1 MLDPP
6 SLALLESQC
15 GPFASRILTALP
27 SCHEL
32 TLDSPVF
39 RALLLRRLRLPLPLD
54 AAACRCRRPV
64 DPLGDHR
71 AACPRS
77 GILRSR
83 GLPLERAAARV
94 CREAGATVACNVLVR
109 DLNIHPDRLDDRRIE
124 VIANGLPLWGG
135 AQLAVD
141 TTLVSPLD
149 ASGAARRHQRQYQGA
164 ALRLARRAKERT
176 YPELMR
182 SQRCR
187 LVVLALEVGGRWSPE
202 ASQFVRLLARC
213 RARAVPRP
221 LRPATIAAFSSRWS
235 ALLAFSAAR
244 AFGASLLGLSLP
256 GTARAWRTLTSQ
268 KTACSC
274 SLHRDRRTPVAKRSV
289 RKKKKSL
296 PPEATRA
303 FATAHDDAVLACLD
317 TLLSVGAPSG
327 LPLLAT
333 ARAQLALRH
342 GGLGLRSAAQHAPAA
357 YWSSWADVLPVIA
370 SRDPAF
376 ARALVDTLEGGS
388 PAPEVLQPLLLARAS
403 LTASG
408 FAPPPWPEL
417 LTTPAPLP
425 GDEDEEPQLDNTRG
439 WQRPASKAVDE
450 FCYRSILCE
459 LDSPAA
465 ALRDSQ
471 AGPFAA
477 RILTARPTS
486 PELSL
491 APSHFRVL
499 LLRRLRLPLPLTAA
513 FCRCCRRQDEFGD
526 HLAACPRSGVLRAR
540 GAPLERAAARV
551 CRETGATVATNVLV
565 RDLNVTPCRQ
575 DDRRIEVIA
584 NGLPLWGGVQVAVD
598 TTLVSPLTAAGE
610 PRRESRRTAGA
621 ALRHARRAKERTY
634 PELCNSGRR
643 RLVVLG
649 IETGGRWSPEAVTF
663 LRLIARSRAR
673 SAPPPLQSARISAY
687 VLRWSAL
694 LAFAAARAFATSL
707 LSLPLSGAANVD
719 GDPPLLSDLL
729 AEPSASPPFASRMP

>member
-1 MLDPP
+1 M
-6 SLALLESQC
+6 
-15 GPFASRILTALP
+15 
-27 SCHEL
+27 
-32 TLDSPVF
+32 
-39 RALLLRRLRLPLPLD
+39 
-54 AAACRCRRPV
+54 
-64 DPLGDHR
+64 
-71 AACPRS
+71 
-77 GILRSR
+77 
-83 GLPLERAAARV
+83 
-94 CREAGATVACNVLVR
+94 
-109 DLNIHPDRLDDRRIE
+109 
-124 VIANGLPLWGG
+124 
-135 AQLAVD
+135 
-141 TTLVSPLD
+141 
-149 ASGAARRHQRQYQGA
+149 
-164 ALRLARRAKERT
+164 
-176 YPELMR
+176 
-182 SQRCR
+182 
-187 LVVLALEVGGRWSPE
+187 
-202 ASQFVRLLARC
+202 
-213 RARAVPRP
+213 
-221 LRPATIAAFSSRWS
+221 
-235 ALLAFSAAR
+235 
-244 AFGASLLGLSLP
+244 
-256 GTARAWRTLTSQ
+256 
-268 KTACSC
+268 
-274 SLHRDRRTPVAKRSV
+274 
-289 RKKKKSL
+289 
-296 PPEATRA
+296 
-303 FATAHDDAVLACLD
+303 
-317 TLLSVGAPSG
+317 
-327 LPLLAT
+327 LAT

-342 GGLGLRSAAQHAPAA
+342 GGLGLRSAARHAPAA
-357 YWSSWADVLPVIA
+357 YWSSSADVLPVIA

-388 PAPEVLQPLLLARAS
+388 PAPEVLQSLLLARAS

-425 GDEDEEPQLDNTRG
+425 GDEDEEPQLDTTRG
-439 WQRPASKAVDE
+439 WQRPASRAVDE
-450 FCYRSILCE
+450 FCYRSILRE
-459 LDSPAA
+459 LDPPAA
-465 ALRDSQ
+465 ALLDSQ

-477 RILTARPTS
+477 RFLTARPTS

-491 APSHFRVL
+491 APSHFQVS

-513 FCRCCRRQDEFGD
+513 FCRCRRRQDEFGD

-551 CRETGATVATNVLV
+551 CREAGATVATNVLV
-565 RDLNVTPCRQ
+565 RDLNVAPCRQ

-598 TTLVSPLTAAGE
+598 TTLASPLTAAGE

-634 PELCNSGRR
+634 PELCNSGRC

-673 SAPPPLQSARISAY
+673 SAPPPLQSACISAY

-729 AEPSASPPFASRMP
+729 AEPSACPPFASRMP